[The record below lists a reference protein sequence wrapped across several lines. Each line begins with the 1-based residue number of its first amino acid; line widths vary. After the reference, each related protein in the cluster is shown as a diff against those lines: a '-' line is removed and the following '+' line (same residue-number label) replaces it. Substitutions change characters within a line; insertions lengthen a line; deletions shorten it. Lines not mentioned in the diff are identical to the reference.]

1 MTLPLLRA
9 LTFGLLLAGPLLSRA
24 DAPSGVPE
32 IMPVDQLRPG
42 MHGLTYTVL
51 KGNEIVPLQ
60 TEVLGVAR
68 NSQGPGLDLI
78 ICRLIDEKTQI
89 TGAVHG
95 MSGSPLY
102 INGKLVGALSERIA
116 AFEKDGQCGFTPIA
130 DMLKVENL
138 IRPSMKQAQ
147 SQSDSVPMINFT
159 ALLPHGI
166 GTSSGPT
173 QSALAVP
180 LSVCGV
186 QSDVFTHWLD
196 RCGLGGSM
204 VTVPGGGS
212 IDASETQTIKEVGD
226 IRPGSP
232 LAAVFM
238 SGDICVTGTGTC
250 TWRDGNHVLGFGHP
264 MFGFGASEL
273 PMAGAQVVTT
283 VPSFESP
290 YKLTNTGPIIGTIF
304 QDRISAIAGIVG
316 SAPPLATYL
325 IERTHEGDRLPDLK
339 GTFAPHPV
347 LTPMLI
353 GTAMESALSH
363 TLEKSRTLS
372 VHMTGELTFA
382 NHAPLKLDGIF
393 SGEDNTL
400 PDLLADTLAPLE
412 KLFGQTN
419 EHVVAQNL
427 HVSFDTQDRM
437 KTWSVESVHT
447 DSREV
452 EANGQINVT
461 VELREEYGARTS
473 QTFAVNLPENIKSG
487 TISIRVGGASELNEK
502 GMDRDMDNAQT
513 VDEMIQIF
521 NSRRLQD
528 RLYVQ
533 AVSAASGEVVANRE
547 MPALPGSVR
556 SVMEGDNS
564 SLASVSLPEQVWL
577 EKSAQLPGVV
587 HGKQEV
593 QVAVR

>member
-1 MTLPLLRA
+1 MRILRCLTALLFLTSLA
-9 LTFGLLLAGPLLSRA
+9 LGAETMPQIL
-24 DAPSGVPE
+24 
-32 IMPVDQLRPG
+32 PVDQLRPG

-51 KGNEIVPLQ
+51 KGNEIVALQ
-60 TEVLGVAR
+60 TEILGVAK

-78 ICRLIDEKTQI
+78 IGRLIDEKTEL

-102 INGKLVGALSERIA
+102 VDGKLVGALSERIA
-116 AFEKDGQCGFTPIA
+116 SFEKDGQCGFTPIA

-138 IRPSMKQAQ
+138 IKPPTAQAKVE
-147 SQSDSVPMINFT
+147 DPIPMMNFT
-159 ALLPHGI
+159 ALLPHSTENG
-166 GTSSGPT
+166 SSSPM
-173 QSALAVP
+173 SALAVP

-186 QSDVFTHWLD
+186 QSDIFTHWLD
-196 RCGLGGSM
+196 RCGLGSSM
-204 VTVPGGGS
+204 ITVPGGGS
-212 IDASETQTIKEVGD
+212 IDASDLQTIKEVGD

-250 TWRDGNHVLGFGHP
+250 TWRDGNRVLGFGHP
-264 MFGFGASEL
+264 MFGFGASQL

-304 QDRISAIAGIVG
+304 QDRVSAIAGTIG
-316 SAPPLATYL
+316 STPPLATYL
-325 IERTHEGDRLPDLK
+325 IERTHEGDKLPDLK
-339 GTFAPHPV
+339 GTFAPHPL

-363 TLEKSRTLS
+363 TLEKSRSLS
-372 VHMTGELTFA
+372 VHMTGELTFV

-412 KLFGQTN
+412 KLFGQTD
-419 EHVVAQNL
+419 ERIVAQNL

-452 EANGQINVT
+452 EANGQILVT
-461 VELREEYGARTS
+461 VELREAYGARTS
-473 QTFAVNLPENIKSG
+473 QTFALTLPENIKSG
-487 TISIRVGGASELNEK
+487 TISIRVGGASELNQK
-502 GMDRDMDNAQT
+502 GMDREMDNART

-521 NSRRLQD
+521 NARRLQD

-533 AVSAASGEVVANRE
+533 AVSAASGEVVANEE
-547 MPALPGSVR
+547 MPALPSSVR

-564 SLASVSLPEQVWL
+564 SVASVPLPEQIWL

-587 HGKQEV
+587 NGKQEV

>member
-1 MTLPLLRA
+1 MT
-9 LTFGLLLAGPLLSRA
+9 
-24 DAPSGVPE
+24 
-32 IMPVDQLRPG
+32 VDQLRPG
-42 MHGLTYTVL
+42 MTGLTYTVMA
-51 KGNEIVPLQ
+51 GNEIVPLQ
-60 TEVLGVAR
+60 TEVLGVAK

-78 ICRLIDEKTQI
+78 ICRLTDSKTQL

-116 AFEKDGQCGFTPIA
+116 TFEKDGQCGFTPIA
-130 DMLKVENL
+130 DMLKVESL
-138 IRPSMKQAQ
+138 IKPLTTQAQ
-147 SQSDSVPMINFT
+147 ARPESIPMMNFT
-159 ALLPHGI
+159 AVLPHSSDTE
-166 GTSSGPT
+166 GT
-173 QSALAVP
+173 SALAVP

-186 QSDVFTHWLD
+186 QSDIFSHWMN
-196 RCGLGGSM
+196 RCGMGSM
-204 VTVPGGGS
+204 FVTVPGGGS
-212 IDASETQTIKEVGD
+212 IEATDTKAIQASED

-238 SGDICVTGTGTC
+238 TGDISVTGTGTC

-264 MFGFGASEL
+264 MFGFGDSQL

-290 YKLTNTGPIIGTIF
+290 YKLTNTGPVIGTIF
-304 QDRISAIAGIVG
+304 QDRVSAIAGVIG
-316 SAPPLATYL
+316 DAPPLATYL

-339 GTFAPHPV
+339 GTFAPHPL

-363 TLEKSRTLS
+363 SLENSRALS

-393 SGEDNTL
+393 SGEDSAL
-400 PDLLADTLAPLE
+400 PDLLANTLEPLE
-412 KLFGQTN
+412 KLFGQTD
-419 EHVVAQNL
+419 EHIVAKNL
-427 HVSFDTQDRM
+427 HVTFDTQERM
-437 KTWSVESVHT
+437 KNWAVESVHT

-452 EANGQINVT
+452 EPNGQINVT
-461 VELREEYGARTS
+461 VELREEFGAHTS
-473 QTFAVNLPENIKSG
+473 QTFAMTLPENVKSG
-487 TISIRVGGASELNEK
+487 SVSIRVGGASELNE
-502 GMDRDMDNAQT
+502 DRLNRDIDNART
-513 VDEMIQIF
+513 VDQMISIY
-521 NSRRLQD
+521 NARRLQD
-528 RLYVQ
+528 RVYVQ
-533 AVSAASGEVVANRE
+533 AVSTASGEVVANEE

-564 SLASVSLPEQVWL
+564 SVASVHLPEQVWL
-577 EKSAQLPGVV
+577 EMSAQLPGVV
-587 HGKQEV
+587 HGHQEV

>member
-1 MTLPLLRA
+1 MSVA
-9 LTFGLLLAGPLLSRA
+9 FAA
-24 DAPSGVPE
+24 DAPPPGIPA
-32 IMPVDQLRPG
+32 IMPVSDLRPG
-42 MHGLTYTVL
+42 MQGVTYTVL
-51 KGNEIVPLQ
+51 KGNDIVGLQ
-60 TEVLGVAR
+60 TEILGVAR

-78 ICRLIDEKTQI
+78 ICRLTDEKTQL

-102 INGKLVGALSERIA
+102 VGGKLVGALSERIA
-116 AFEKDGQCGFTPIA
+116 SFEKDGQCGFTPIA
-130 DMLKVENL
+130 DMMKVENL
-138 IRPSMKQAQ
+138 LHPPTAQAE
-147 SQSDSVPMINFT
+147 SKPESVPMINFT
-159 ALLPHGI
+159 AMLPHGTEI
-166 GTSSGPT
+166 AGT
-173 QSALAVP
+173 SALAVP

-186 QSDVFTHWLD
+186 QSDVFTHWLN
-196 RCGLGGSM
+196 RCGLGSM
-204 VTVPGGGS
+204 MITVPGGGS
-212 IDASETQTIKEVGD
+212 IDASDLQTIKEVGD

-250 TWRDGNHVLGFGHP
+250 TWRDGSRVLGFGHP
-264 MFGFGASEL
+264 MFGFGASQL

-304 QDRISAIAGIVG
+304 QDRVSAIAGMIG

-339 GTFAPHPV
+339 GTFAPHPL

-363 TLEKSRTLS
+363 TLENSRTLS

-412 KLFGQTN
+412 KLFGQTD
-419 EHVVAQNL
+419 ERIVAQNL

-437 KTWSVESVHT
+437 QTWSVESVHT
-447 DSREV
+447 DTREV
-452 EANGQINVT
+452 DANGQIHVT
-461 VELREEYGARTS
+461 VELREAYGARTS

-487 TISIRVGGASELNEK
+487 TVSIRVGGASELNEQ
-502 GMDRDMDNAQT
+502 GMNRDMDNART

-521 NSRRLQD
+521 NARRLQD

-533 AVSAASGEVVANRE
+533 AVSASAGEVVDNHE
-547 MPALPGSVR
+547 MPALPSSVR

-564 SLASVSLPEQVWL
+564 SVASVPLPEQVWL
-577 EKSAQLPGVV
+577 EMSAQLPGVV